1 MILVEIRSIWHVPVL
16 PDDVDVV
23 VDVLDWSGKLWNEL
37 VTELLSLLHG
47 SKTGRKLTM
56 RMMWMTKIG

>member
-1 MILVEIRSIWHVPVL
+1 MKKRNV
-16 PDDVDVV
+16 DDVDVV

-47 SKTGRKLTM
+47 STIGRKLTM
-56 RMMWMTKIG
+56 RMRTMIKIG

>member
-1 MILVEIRSIWHVPVL
+1 MKKRNVV
-16 PDDVDVV
+16 DDVVVV